1 MLPQL
6 PQQTT
11 EQGLGTFFAL
21 PIAISTLLAG
31 ADPLGLL
38 LGLVSATM
46 MTFLV
51 GGINNRWKAIAGILF
66 AALLAGF
73 ATPAVGAAIMLQWPT
88 WKPVMD
94 LAHPLVSILI
104 GGAAPT
110 IIPAFLR
117 GLARRAEKL
126 GEGE

>member
-1 MLPQL
+1 ML

-11 EQGLGTFFAL
+11 EQVTGAGIAL
-21 PIAISTLLAG
+21 PIAASTLMAG
-31 ADPLGLL
+31 ADPLGLV
-38 LGLVSATM
+38 LGLMSATM
-46 MTFLV
+46 ITFLL
-51 GGINNRWKAIAGILF
+51 GSINNRWKAVAGILF
-66 AALLAGF
+66 AAMLSGF
-73 ATPAVGAAIMLQWPT
+73 ATPAVAAAILHQWPT
-88 WKPVMD
+88 WRPVMD

-110 IIPAFLR
+110 IIPAFLN